1 MSCDKRKLTETTR
14 ACLAGLAHITSRFPS
29 SFACLSVVS
38 SLNSTWYIRSMFSLP
53 ELRQTGSLCTES
65 LLHNEVMCAGEG
77 LSRVGSEQEFLLVSL
92 TPAGR
97 DHHSL
102 AILHQK

>member
-1 MSCDKRKLTETTR
+1 
-14 ACLAGLAHITSRFPS
+14 
-29 SFACLSVVS
+29 
-38 SLNSTWYIRSMFSLP
+38 MFSLP
-53 ELRQTGSLCTES
+53 ELRQTGSLCTVS

-77 LSRVGSEQEFLLVSL
+77 FSRVGSEQEFLLASL

-97 DHHSL
+97 YHHSL